1 MTASKWLEN
10 SWEKSEQPLTLKNL
24 NHGDLSDWIMAIDAI
39 PQKIPTEISL
49 ESVITARGKLL
60 RTEQSTLVNS
70 IQSLRPWRKG
80 PFNLFD
86 QFIDSE
92 WRSNLKWA
100 RIEHAVD
107 LSSKR
112 ILDVGCG
119 NGYYGWR
126 MLSAGAD
133 VIHGIDPN
141 PLFCCQHALINYYID
156 TKREYKNVVIPTR
169 FEEFVPN
176 KPYDIAFSMGVIYHR
191 RDHSQ
196 HLLKLFDVIRSGGT
210 LVLES
215 LIAGDLVPEGRY
227 ARMRNVWSIPSEKKL
242 REDLLRAGFR
252 DPECMNVSLTQVTEQ
267 RTTVDMPNESL
278 VNGLDLNNT
287 LRTVEGY
294 PAPKRAL
301 LIAKRP

>member
-100 RIEHAVD
+100 RIQSAVD
-107 LSSKR
+107 VSGQR